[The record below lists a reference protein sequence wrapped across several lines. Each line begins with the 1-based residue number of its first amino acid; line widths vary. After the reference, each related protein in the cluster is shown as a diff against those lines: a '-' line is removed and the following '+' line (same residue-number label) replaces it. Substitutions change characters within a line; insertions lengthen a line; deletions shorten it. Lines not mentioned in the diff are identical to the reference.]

1 MEKTEVTQSIIKKK
15 LHQRFS
21 MWVLFGTIGLLML
34 VGFAWYM
41 PMPGLYGG
49 DEFVS
54 DMYLYG
60 SSFFIGLAVL
70 GYHEDK

>member
-1 MEKTEVTQSIIKKK
+1 
-15 LHQRFS
+15 
-21 MWVLFGTIGLLML
+21 MWVLFGAIGFVLL
-34 VGFAWYM
+34 VGFAWFM

-54 DMYLYG
+54 DMFMYG
-60 SSFFIGLAVL
+60 AFFFIGLAVL

>member
-1 MEKTEVTQSIIKKK
+1 MEVTQSIIKDRTK
-15 LHQRFS
+15 LDRIPS
-21 MWVLFGTIGLLML
+21 MWVLFGSIGLALL
-34 VGFAWYM
+34 VGFAWFM

-54 DMYLYG
+54 DMFMYG
-60 SSFFIGLAVL
+60 AFFFIGLAVL

>member
-1 MEKTEVTQSIIKKK
+1 MHIITKV
-15 LHQRFS
+15 S
-21 MWVLFGTIGLLML
+21 NMWELFGTIGLICL
-34 VGFAWYM
+34 VGFAWFM

-54 DMYLYG
+54 DMFMYG
-60 SSFFIGLAVL
+60 AFFFIGLAVL

>member
-15 LHQRFS
+15 LQRRSS
-21 MWVLFGTIGLLML
+21 MWVLFGAIGLVLL
-34 VGFAWYM
+34 VGFAWFM

-54 DMYLYG
+54 DMFML
-60 SSFFIGLAVL
+60 SLI
-70 GYHEDK
+70 HI